1 MLDGMATALG
11 TLLII
16 GVILWLAYAVSKH
29 IGGSG
34 KISGKT
40 PYMKIIA
47 QLPAGQYGTLAIVQT
62 GKNYLLLGMT
72 SSQITVLDSFE
83 DLLELE
89 DDHAG
94 KGEPLDFKLQLE
106 RLTKRK
112 K

>member
-1 MLDGMATALG
+1 MLDGVTTALG

-16 GVILWLAYAVSKH
+16 GIILWLTYAVSKH

-34 KISGKT
+34 KNSGKT

-47 QLPAGQYGTLAIVQT
+47 RLPAGQYGTLAIVQT
-62 GKNYLLLGMT
+62 GKHYLLLGMT
-72 SSQITVLDSFE
+72 SSQITVLDEFE
-83 DLLELE
+83 SLTELK
-89 DDHAG
+89 DDDAG
-94 KGEPLDFKLQLE
+94 KGDPLDFKWQLE